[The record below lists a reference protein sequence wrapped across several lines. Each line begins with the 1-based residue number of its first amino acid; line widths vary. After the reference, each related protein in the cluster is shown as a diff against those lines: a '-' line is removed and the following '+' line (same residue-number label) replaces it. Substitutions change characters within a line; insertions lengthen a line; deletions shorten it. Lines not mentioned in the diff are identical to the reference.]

1 MNTSLASLAALIVA
15 ATVAAGPARA
25 ETYKSPEAAVEAL
38 VAAAKANDASAA
50 ETVLGKGSAD
60 IVASGDD
67 VADQAGRAKFV
78 SAYDAKHQI
87 ELEGAAKAAL
97 VIGDKD
103 YPFPIPLVKAANGTW
118 SFDVASGRSEILF
131 RRIGRNELSAIQ
143 TLLAIVDAENE
154 YASAEHGAGVGV
166 YAQSFLSSEGKK
178 DGLYWPSAEGESPSP
193 LGPLVAIASGE
204 GYTHADGP
212 QPYHGYLFKILTRQ
226 GPAAPGGAADY
237 LVNGRLIGGF
247 AVLAYPAQYRNS
259 GVMTFIAN
267 YKGEVYQKDFGY
279 NTPWTG
285 AGISAFNPDKSWT
298 KVDPSQAANWA
309 SAQ

>member
-60 IVASGDD
+60 IVVSGDD

-103 YPFPIPLVKAANGTW
+103 YPF
-118 SFDVASGRSEILF
+118 
-131 RRIGRNELSAIQ
+131 
-143 TLLAIVDAENE
+143 AIVDAENE
-154 YASAEHGAGVGV
+154 YASGEHGAGVGV

-193 LGPLVAIASGE
+193 LGPLVAVASAE
-204 GYTHADGP
+204 GYTRAEGA

-226 GPAAPGGAADY
+226 GSAAPGGAADY

-247 AVLAYPAQYRNS
+247 ALLAYPAQYRNS

-285 AGISAFNPDKSWT
+285 GGITAFNPDKSWT
-298 KVDPSQAANWA
+298 KVDTSQAANWA